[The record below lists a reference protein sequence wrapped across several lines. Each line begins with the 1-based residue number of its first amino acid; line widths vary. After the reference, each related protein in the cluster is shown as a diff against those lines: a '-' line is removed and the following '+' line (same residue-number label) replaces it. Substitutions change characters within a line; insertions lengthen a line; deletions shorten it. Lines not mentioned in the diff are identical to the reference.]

1 MIAYQSE
8 TRKKASEDYEKA
20 IPDAEILLPTPEPTT
35 NQIFSEAQ
43 QAIIV
48 VFEQE
53 ESNLT
58 PALEPNEDWKI
69 LDIEI
74 EKDWAFAE
82 VTLVDKNTGE
92 LIVGE
97 GTLFLFR
104 KQNQQWSM
112 ATPGTDQYKEWLDE
126 VPTSLV
132 SEDLKKFL
140 R

>member
-1 MIAYQSE
+1 LIAYQSE
-8 TRKKASEDYEKA
+8 TRKKANEDFEKT
-20 IPDAEILLPTPEPTT
+20 IPDAEILLPTPGPTT
-35 NQIFSEAQ
+35 NQLFDEDQ
-43 QAIIV
+43 QTIIS
-48 VFEQE
+48 VFERE
-53 ESNLT
+53 KNNLSS
-58 PALEPNEDWKI
+58 LIEPNEDWEI

-74 EKDWAFAE
+74 EEDWAFAE

-104 KQNQQWSM
+104 KQNQQWLM
-112 ATPGTDQYKEWLDE
+112 ATKGTDQYKEWLDE

-132 SEDLKKFL
+132 SEDLKNFL